1 MADIFFPHEDKA
13 FASHA
18 IGFHFSK
25 TTFNFSD
32 TDRAGEGHTIL
43 GDPTHNIFI
52 ASPAMI
58 EESNGFQYSTANYGV
73 LGDLMS
79 LGGAGDNLAT
89 LFGGGG
95 VGKAAS
101 IPGGGGANMVAN
113 LLQRSAG
120 NSIASQMMSAST
132 RTTPNVRE
140 EQLFAQPDFRTFTFT
155 FDLFPRSE
163 DEATAL
169 NEIIMV
175 MRSAS
180 YPDLTADN
188 LRFIFPDEVKVK
200 YYLNWNDHRDL
211 FPRIGKSVV
220 TSFSVN
226 YGAAGLVK
234 VFYDGSPTNVTL
246 TLQIKECQ
254 LNNRKTDV
262 IPDKTDQN
270 NTPDNSGGNIPGG
283 AGRNG

>member
-1 MADIFFPHEDKA
+1 MADYFFPHEDKA
-13 FASHA
+13 WASHA

-32 TDRAGEGHTIL
+32 TERAGDGYDIL

-73 LGDLMS
+73 IGDLMS

-89 LFGGGG
+89 LFSGGEIG
-95 VGKAAS
+95 AANAQPLEGS
-101 IPGGGGANMVAN
+101 AGPNMVAN

-120 NSIASQMMSAST
+120 NSVMSNMMSAMT

-155 FDLFPRSE
+155 FDLFPRT
-163 DEATAL
+163 EAESLAL
-169 NEIIMV
+169 NDIIKA

-180 YPDLTADN
+180 YPNLTSDN

-200 YYLNWNDHRDL
+200 YYVNWQDTDI
-211 FPRIGKSVV
+211 FPRIGKAVV

-234 VFYDGSPTNVTL
+234 IFPDGSPTNVTL
-246 TLQIKECQ
+246 SVTIKECQ
-254 LNNRKTDV
+254 LNNRKTDT
-262 IPDKTDQN
+262 IPNMTHKN
-270 NTPDNSGGNIPGG
+270 NDPGTG
-283 AGRNG
+283 EEE

>member
-1 MADIFFPHEDKA
+1 MADYFFPHTDIA
-13 FASHA
+13 WASHA

-32 TDRAGEGHTIL
+32 TQRAGNDYDIL

-73 LGDLMS
+73 IGDLMS

-89 LFGGGG
+89 LFSGGEIG
-95 VGKAAS
+95 AAAQQS
-101 IPGGGGANMVAN
+101 GSSTPNMVAN
-113 LLQRSAG
+113 LIQRSAG
-120 NSIASQMMSAST
+120 NNVMSQLMSATT

-163 DEATAL
+163 KESIAL
-169 NEIIMV
+169 SNIIKII
-175 MRSAS
+175 RSSS
-180 YPDLTADN
+180 YPDLTEDN

-200 YYLNWNDHRDL
+200 YYLNWQDTDEL
-211 FPRIGKSVV
+211 PRIGKAVV
-220 TSFSVN
+220 TSMAVN

-234 VFYDGSPTNVTL
+234 VFPDGKPSNITL
-246 TLQIKECQ
+246 SITIKECQ
-254 LNNRKTDV
+254 LNNRKTDS
-262 IPDKTDQN
+262 IPDKSDVE
-270 NTPDNSGGNIPGG
+270 NSTN
-283 AGRNG
+283 RLS